1 MARNKDI
8 FTGNSAMKPH
18 FSDYT
23 EAEFLRF
30 LQEIRAANKSASDEI
45 LDPLLTRFCEI
56 TEHPDGT
63 DLIYYPEAGAD
74 NSNESI
80 IQIVKAWRTANGLPG
95 FKEA

>member
-1 MARNKDI
+1 
-8 FTGNSAMKPH
+8 MKTK

-30 LQEIRAANKSASDEI
+30 MQEIRAANKSAGDEI
-45 LDPLLTRFCEI
+45 LDPLLTQFCDI

-63 DLIYYPEAGAD
+63 DLIYYPEEGVD

-80 IQIVKAWRTANGLPG
+80 IRIVKAWRAANNLPG
-95 FKEA
+95 FKDA

>member
-1 MARNKDI
+1 
-8 FTGNSAMKPH
+8 MKPH

-30 LQEIRAANKSASDEI
+30 LQEIRAANKHASDEI
-45 LDPLLTRFCEI
+45 LDPLLARFCET

-80 IQIVKAWRTANGLPG
+80 LQIVKAWRAANGLPG
-95 FKEA
+95 FKDA